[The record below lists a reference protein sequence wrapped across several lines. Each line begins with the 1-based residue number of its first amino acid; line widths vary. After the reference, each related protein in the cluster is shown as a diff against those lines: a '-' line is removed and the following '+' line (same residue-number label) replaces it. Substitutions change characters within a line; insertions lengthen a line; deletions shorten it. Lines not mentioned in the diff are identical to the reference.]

1 MADEKEIGSIVYQV
15 QMEVGQLILAQQ
27 QVSGR
32 LDKLERNFD
41 STSKSA
47 NNTEKSFFSLSKVAG
62 ALTTALSVKAIA
74 DYAESWT
81 VLNNKLVNAI
91 KTGET
96 LAEVNQR
103 VFDIA
108 QNSRSSLDTIA
119 TLYSRLERAIRSTGM
134 SGAEL
139 GDITSTISKAMTIS
153 GATASESAGA
163 LVQLSQALASGV
175 LRGQEFNSMS
185 EQAPV
190 LMKGLADSLGVNIGQ
205 LRAMAAEGKLTT
217 NVLITAFKQMAP
229 SVEAEFAK
237 TTATI
242 GQSMQIATNNVTKF
256 VGESATVKSSVSVF
270 NGVLVTL
277 SENLDAVTVALGS
290 AASVMLG
297 KYLNSIGNSSK
308 AVIEKVAANSKAAI
322 SELKL
327 AKDVLFRANAEDKAT
342 ASASAKAKS
351 DLAAADAAVATAKA
365 NVTAMETAVER
376 GNAAILLSEKT
387 ISQTMT
393 EIEYVKSVEASSRAN
408 IKSATTAEARAVAE
422 DYLQASIKSRGAL
435 EAKLAAE
442 QMALDAKRQGAV
454 ERLIMADDALTAAQ
468 ANRAAAATAVSTAES
483 KQAVTTNAVVVATE
497 RFTLATAAATVAA
510 RAKQVAISA
519 LSSVYSLLGGP
530 GGVIMLAA
538 AAIYYWYQKTEE
550 AKAEAVKFANSL
562 DGVIEKMNQMSATQ
576 LRGTMAEAA
585 KSIETQKDAVSELDG
600 ELKKLNDSLSVQL
613 ARRNALDTIGDTGT
627 EEYSKVLSRVAEA
640 ENAVAIKSAELE
652 NAKGRLSGTQK
663 NLDIITQQYLVTMQN
678 NITATDSAIS
688 RGGVLAGVQNAVA
701 HAFSLSADAVSGY
714 NGQVNL
720 MKPLSDKS
728 KALIKAAER
737 RVALAKA
744 EGVEKAKLQAQYA
757 AEDAGETD
765 DRAIQRTQ
773 DLAIEEYNLGEAKKK
788 TKKETAAAAKEETAA
803 EAAEKRRVKSLHD
816 LSNEMAVA
824 ELKTKG
830 LNREAAQLAAIQD
843 LGAGASQQ
851 QIQQAT
857 QQAGQIFDIQQR
869 MADKKAAIDADS
881 VVKAEQQRKLDLSQ
895 LERQLAAGNISF
907 EQSQQRRAQI
917 AANYSRAIAEA
928 SAASSV
934 SPQQQNAAVVD
945 PVQALAN
952 ENAQKLALIQKFE
965 EDKTLTEQQALALRN
980 AANTQYEQ
988 ARLAAQWDI
997 WRNQSQ
1003 SNQYLASSID
1013 ALGQRTTNMLTGLL
1027 TGTQSAEEAMKNLAA
1042 TIIQEGVNA
1051 LVQMGMQQVK
1061 NMIMGQAAATTAL
1074 AATAAQ
1080 ATAAAAAW
1088 APAAVSAS
1096 IATMGGASTVGTTAY
1111 GTALA
1116 ASKGLALA
1124 GARKNG
1130 GPVNADSMYQVGEG
1144 GKPEIY
1150 QAGTGKQYMIPGDNG
1165 KVISNKDMQGGN
1177 GGGGTVVQQEVNF
1190 HITTTNGID
1199 DATMSKMATM
1209 MKQVAI
1215 FQMKDQSSRPGGFL
1229 QPRKV
1234 R

>member
-1 MADEKEIGSIVYQV
+1 MAGEQQLGNIVYQV
-15 QMEVGQLILAQQ
+15 EMELGKLITSQQ
-27 QVSGR
+27 QVNSR
-32 LDKLERNFD
+32 LDQMEGKFD
-41 STSKSA
+41 ATAKSVDRA
-47 NNTEKSFFSLSKVAG
+47 EKSMFSLSKVAG
-62 ALTTALSVKAIA
+62 ALTTALSVQQVAS
-74 DYAESWT
+74 YAEAWT
-81 VLNNKLVNAI
+81 VLNNKLVNSI

-96 LAEVNQR
+96 LADVNQR

-108 QNSRSSLDTIA
+108 QESRSSLDGIA
-119 TLYSRLERAIRSTGM
+119 TLYSRMERAMRDAGV
-134 SGAEL
+134 SGKEL
-139 GDITSTISKAMTIS
+139 GQITTTISKAMTIS
-153 GATASESAGA
+153 GATAAESEGA

-185 EQAPV
+185 EQAPA
-190 LMKGLADSLGVNIGQ
+190 LMKGLSDSLGVSIGQ

-217 NVLITAFKQMAP
+217 DVLLTAFRDMAP
-229 SVEAEFAK
+229 TVEKEFAN
-237 TTATI
+237 TMMTMS
-242 GQSMQIATNNVTKF
+242 QSLTVANNNITQF
-256 VGESATVKSSVSVF
+256 VGSSTAVKSSVSVF
-270 NGVLVTL
+270 NSAVVSL
-277 SENLDAVTVALGS
+277 SENLDSMSSIIGIVAAVVGSRYVGALTLASAAQVQKASSARQAALADNLAAQAAANQSAANLIAAQSAKARAIEEITLAQMQKASAFNAANSTAAEVRLSAARLEAATATGNYNRALSANVLAQKQAAAAAS
-290 AASVMLG
+290 AASISGGLLRGALSLVGGPVGAATLAAGAIFYFYQKAQEAKKEANELADGVSALVGKMKEMSNVQLG
-297 KYLNSIGNSSK
+297 AEIAKLNSSMPILNKSLAEAQEAYDNAAYSVSNYTK
-308 AVIEKVAANSKAAI
+308 VIKDYGLNTTTGRQAAEALTGAQDRLAVAANDLSIAQNRVDKTQSAVNIGRATLNGTLLEGIDLLRRDGQEAGVVAGMMNKLGQAINVASGAKERFNSTSLSIQRDPKAQKVLDDLYQQN
-322 SELKL
+322 ELL
-327 AKDVLFRANAEDKAT
+327 AETDLRKRAQLKTEQELRSINADVNTIRIGREQAGVAYDK
-342 ASASAKAKS
+342 
-351 DLAAADAAVATAKA
+351 
-365 NVTAMETAVER
+365 
-376 GNAAILLSEKT
+376 
-387 ISQTMT
+387 Q
-393 EIEYVKSVEASSRAN
+393 
-408 IKSATTAEARAVAE
+408 
-422 DYLQASIKSRGAL
+422 
-435 EAKLAAE
+435 
-442 QMALDAKRQGAV
+442 
-454 ERLIMADDALTAAQ
+454 AAQ
-468 ANRAAAATAVSTAES
+468 A
-483 KQAVTTNAVVVATE
+483 
-497 RFTLATAAATVAA
+497 
-510 RAKQVAISA
+510 A
-519 LSSVYSLLGGP
+519 L
-530 GGVIMLAA
+530 
-538 AAIYYWYQKTEE
+538 
-550 AKAEAVKFANSL
+550 
-562 DGVIEKMNQMSATQ
+562 
-576 LRGTMAEAA
+576 
-585 KSIETQKDAVSELDG
+585 
-600 ELKKLNDSLSVQL
+600 
-613 ARRNALDTIGDTGT
+613 
-627 EEYSKVLSRVAEA
+627 
-640 ENAVAIKSAELE
+640 
-652 NAKGRLSGTQK
+652 
-663 NLDIITQQYLVTMQN
+663 
-678 NITATDSAIS
+678 
-688 RGGVLAGVQNAVA
+688 
-701 HAFSLSADAVSGY
+701 
-714 NGQVNL
+714 
-720 MKPLSDKS
+720 
-728 KALIKAAER
+728 
-737 RVALAKA
+737 
-744 EGVEKAKLQAQYA
+744 
-757 AEDAGETD
+757 
-765 DRAIQRTQ
+765 
-773 DLAIEEYNLGEAKKK
+773 
-788 TKKETAAAAKEETAA
+788 KKETAAATKEETAA
-803 EAAEKRRVKSLHD
+803 EAAEKRRVKSLQD

-830 LNREAAQLAAIQD
+830 LNREAAQLAAVQD

-881 VVKAEQQRKLDLSQ
+881 VAKAEQQRKLDLSQ
-895 LERQLAAGNISF
+895 LDRQLAAGNVSF

-917 AANYSRAIAEA
+917 AANYSNAIAEA

-934 SPQQQNAAVVD
+934 SPQQQNAALVD

-988 ARLAAQWDI
+988 ARLAAQWEI

-1130 GPVNADSMYQVGEG
+1130 GPVSAGEMYRVGEG
-1144 GKPEIY
+1144 GAPEIY